1 MLATR
6 LGPGPG
12 FARAI
17 HAEALGEMPKLVGPG
32 GAPMRRFARGGA
44 RRGPLVRR
52 GLLPTDDLR
61 TGAMVFVLV
70 RFARGIDE
78 LVTVHTIARGAVA
91 PVGVVRLA
99 AALGGRAPACG
110 GARSSHG
117 GGDGVGPFAVTGGPF
132 GIVHSALS
140 LLPGSGP
147 SPMGIAG
154 AGTRPRTPRPHRAA
168 PGPRFQSGDSRA
180 SSSGG
185 DAASIS
191 ARPRTTRPFS

>member
-99 AALGGRAPACG
+99 AALGGRGPACG
-110 GARSSHG
+110 GGRCRT
-117 GGDGVGPFAVTGGPF
+117 GVGMGW
-132 GIVHSALS
+132 ALS
-140 LLPGSGP
+140 
-147 SPMGIAG
+147 
-154 AGTRPRTPRPHRAA
+154 R
-168 PGPRFQSGDSRA
+168 
-180 SSSGG
+180 
-185 DAASIS
+185 
-191 ARPRTTRPFS
+191 